1 MSGTF
6 MLLDFSFWYYTR
18 AFRDIFAVWF
28 NFMWFIVHFF
38 SIPLLLRTLFAP
50 WKRITDE
57 SRPKSIEDFLATHL
71 MNVMSRVLGAMAR
84 VAVIACGVL
93 FLFIGILAL
102 FFVLALWVCL
112 PVVSLA
118 GFFYGVVLVIV

>member
-1 MSGTF
+1 

-18 AFRDIFAVWF
+18 AFRDIFAVWL

-57 SRPKSIEDFLATHL
+57 SRPKGIEDFFATHL
-71 MNVMSRVLGAMAR
+71 MNAMSRVLGAVVR
-84 VAVIACGVL
+84 VIVIACGVL
-93 FLFIGILAL
+93 FLLIGTFLL

>member
-38 SIPLLLRTLFAP
+38 SIPLLLRTLLAP
-50 WKRITDE
+50 WKRVTDE

-71 MNVMSRVLGAMAR
+71 MNGMSRVLGALVRAS
-84 VAVIACGVL
+84 VIACGVL
-93 FLFIGILAL
+93 CLLIGTLAL
-102 FFVLALWVCL
+102 FFMLALWTCL
-112 PVVSLA
+112 PVVSVVGL
-118 GFFYGVVLVIV
+118 FYGVALLTV

>member
-18 AFRDIFAVWF
+18 AFRDIFAVWL

-57 SRPKSIEDFLATHL
+57 SRSKSVEDFFATHL
-71 MNVMSRVLGAMAR
+71 MNAMSRVLGALVR
-84 VAVIACGVL
+84 VIVIACGVL
-93 FLFIGILAL
+93 FLLFGTLAL

-112 PVVSLA
+112 PVASLA
-118 GFFYGVVLVIV
+118 GVFYGIVLITV

>member
-6 MLLDFSFWYYTR
+6 MLLDFSAWYYTR

-57 SRPKSIEDFLATHL
+57 SRPKGVEDFLASHL
-71 MNVMSRVLGAMAR
+71 MNGMSRVLGALVR
-84 VAVIACGVL
+84 VTVIACGVL
-93 FLFIGILAL
+93 FLLLGTLGL
-102 FFVLALWVCL
+102 FLFVALWVCL
-112 PVVSLA
+112 PVLSVAALL
-118 GFFYGVVLVIV
+118 YGIVLLTL